1 VSLKFL
7 GPWFLPYRYK
17 TIWDRSSLQKT
28 SVAGDCIS
36 WTTTSVSQGKV
47 FLPCRTRFYTLVH
60 ILYSVE
66 YILRRLNCI
75 VVRHISGDTAPT
87 ALACC
92 HFRAQKRLVFQDP
105 TLPIALVLDF
115 PASKSLHPW
124 PKTTAC
130 RGIIIATSH
139 AKHKV
144 RVHPPTA
151 LLRMRVGVPPF
162 PHMLPI
168 CVPLFV
174 STVIP
179 PFNWNTCTVLYCLP
193 YCLVVSYMPPPQ
205 CRLFRHT
212 ICRFVAPC
220 VDPPTV
226 SS

>member
-1 VSLKFL
+1 LVSLKFL

-92 HFRAQKRLVFQDP
+92 HFRAQKSLVFQDP

-124 PKTTAC
+124 PKTTATLIVSWPLVL
-130 RGIIIATSH
+130 RLSRLVSDIPVS
-139 AKHKV
+139 
-144 RVHPPTA
+144 
-151 LLRMRVGVPPF
+151 LLWLHYAFGTVEWKWG
-162 PHMLPI
+162 
-168 CVPLFV
+168 LFL
-174 STVIP
+174 IWDL
-179 PFNWNTCTVLYCLP
+179 N
-193 YCLVVSYMPPPQ
+193 
-205 CRLFRHT
+205 
-212 ICRFVAPC
+212 
-220 VDPPTV
+220 
-226 SS
+226 